1 MSAAR
6 SAILLASLI
15 TLGTVPVIAQEKP
28 PLPGA
33 AVPSAAEW
41 VASQGGAVPAGA
53 RPSGY
58 ESAGYLYICRAS
70 ADGGVH
76 PGKVRPGLDG
86 CFVPLNGREV
96 SIRQYEVLVGPERW
110 DMARDGDVS
119 QAAIESGHTRSGQ
132 PLYVCR
138 SAGAA
143 GQLVPGKTGA
153 GIRGCSVGVGGLEQ
167 TQAFYQVL
175 VR

>member
-6 SAILLASLI
+6 SALLLVSLV
-15 TLGTVPVIAQEKP
+15 TLGTASAFAQEKP
-28 PLPGA
+28 PLPGTT
-33 AVPSAAEW
+33 VPAAEW

-58 ESAGYLYICRAS
+58 ESAGYLYICRAN

-96 SIRQYEVLVGPERW
+96 SIRQYEVLVGQERW
-110 DMARDGDVS
+110 DMARDGDIS
-119 QAAIESGHTRSGQ
+119 QAAVEAGRTRSGQ

-153 GIRGCSVGVGGLEQ
+153 GIRGCSIGVGGVEQ

>member
-1 MSAAR
+1 MSAAG
-6 SAILLASLI
+6 SVSIVASLAL
-15 TLGTVPVIAQEKP
+15 LGSVPLVAQEKP
-28 PLPGA
+28 PLQPATVA
-33 AVPSAAEW
+33 AVEW
-41 VASQGGAVPAGA
+41 IASQGGAVPAGA

-58 ESAGYLYICRAS
+58 EAAGYLYICRATVE
-70 ADGGVH
+70 GGVH

-86 CFVPLNGREV
+86 CFVPVNGREI
-96 SIRQYEVLVGPERW
+96 SIRQYEVLVGVQRW
-110 DMARDGDVS
+110 DMARDGDVP
-119 QAAIESGHTRSGQ
+119 QTAVESGRTRASQ

-143 GQLVPGKTGA
+143 GQLVPGRTGA
-153 GIRGCSVGVGGLEQ
+153 GIRGCSIGVGGLEQ